1 MPSSRLSTSF
11 SSSSRRL
18 TLYSVRSDW
27 VSRSRIE
34 RSISLRK
41 GANLPTSPAF
51 SFSRKTACRMVASWI
66 AWFAAI
72 WCVLVVQAQAVAL
85 LLQFAVDLQV
95 STLWRDQAQLTQ
107 VGPKVSLR
115 ESAVLPQANQG
126 RDHLRISSQLDELLI
141 HLVGNLLVSDAHV
154 GTAPHDC
161 SGVSLT
167 DVCHAAGQHRSGSRL
182 IATGL
187 RSSLG
192 GK

>member
-1 MPSSRLSTSF
+1 MPSNRLSTSF
-11 SSSSRRL
+11 SSASRRL

-95 STLWRDQAQLTQ
+95 SGGRRRA
-107 VGPKVSLR
+107 GPPL
-115 ESAVLPQANQG
+115 QG
-126 RDHLRISSQLDELLI
+126 RAGR
-141 HLVGNLLVSDAHV
+141 GPPPPPPRPPARRRRPARA
-154 GTAPHDC
+154 APPHPPRR
-161 SGVSLT
+161 
-167 DVCHAAGQHRSGSRL
+167 APAPPP
-182 IATGL
+182 APP
-187 RSSLG
+187 LG
-192 GK
+192 RGAPPPPGPH

>member
-1 MPSSRLSTSF
+1 MPSNRLSTSF
-11 SSSSRRL
+11 SSASRRL

-27 VSRSRIE
+27 VSRSRIG

-41 GANLPTSPAF
+41 GANLPPSPAF

-95 STLWRDQAQLTQ
+95 SALWRDQAQLTQ

-115 ESAVLPQANQG
+115 ESAVLPQADQG
-126 RDHLRISSQLDELLI
+126 GDHLRISRQFNKLLI

-154 GTAPHDC
+154 GATPHDC
-161 SGVSLT
+161 PGVSLAY
-167 DVCHAAGQHRSGSRL
+167 VCHAAGQHRSGGRL
-182 IATGL
+182 ITTRL
-187 RSSLG
+187 RSGLG
-192 GK
+192 GN